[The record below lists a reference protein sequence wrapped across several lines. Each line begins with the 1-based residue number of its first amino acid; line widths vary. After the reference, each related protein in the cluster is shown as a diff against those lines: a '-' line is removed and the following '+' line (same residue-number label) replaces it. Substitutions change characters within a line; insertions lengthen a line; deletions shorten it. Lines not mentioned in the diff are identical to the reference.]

1 MCPKAYLGHG
11 KVLIQLRFKEP
22 WKSKTY
28 FGLFYAFLTINPH
41 GVIVSTK
48 F

>member
-1 MCPKAYLGHG
+1 M
-11 KVLIQLRFKEP
+11 LRSKKLEIRAKKCENL
-22 WKSKTY
+22 KSPGSQKHL
-28 FGLFYAFLTINPH
+28 GLFYAILTINPH